1 MFISNIGSSMQDWF
15 RSFLHGLGQV
25 LLFIWQLPQN
35 LVGLLYMLLL
45 SKEKCIFVQRGIRF
59 YIAPTMNGGVSLGMF
74 VFISDNSA
82 YKQACY
88 DHEFGHCRQS
98 RILGPL
104 YLPTVGLCSGL
115 HCVFHNSI
123 NGSYYDFWTE
133 RWANKLGGVPSYA
146 GSGAEEGLIYT
157 TYAYLKERMTKLFG

>member
-1 MFISNIGSSMQDWF
+1 MQGCF
-15 RSFLHGLGQV
+15 KSVLHAFVQG

-35 LVGLLYMLLL
+35 LVGLLYMLFL
-45 SKEKCIFVQRGIRF
+45 SKEKCIFTQRGVRF
-59 YIAPTMNGGVSLGMF
+59 YIAPTMTGGVSLGMF

-104 YLPTVGLCSGL
+104 YLLTVGLCSGL

-123 NGSYYDFWTE
+123 NGSYYNFWTE

-157 TYAYLKERMTKLFG
+157 VYTYLKN

>member
-1 MFISNIGSSMQDWF
+1 MYISNIGLSMQGWF
-15 RSFLHGLGQV
+15 ESVLHAFVQG

-35 LVGLLYMLLL
+35 LVGLLYMLFL
-45 SKEKCIFVQRGIRF
+45 SKEKCIFTQRGVRF
-59 YIAPTMNGGVSLGMF
+59 YIAPTMMGGVSLGMF

-82 YKQACY
+82 YNQACY

-104 YLPTVGLCSGL
+104 YLLTVGLCSGL

-157 TYAYLKERMTKLFG
+157 TYAYIKKKMTELFG

>member
-1 MFISNIGSSMQDWF
+1 MQDWF
-15 RSFLHGLGQV
+15 KSVLHAFVQG

-35 LVGLLYMLLL
+35 LVGLLYMLVL
-45 SKEKCIFVQRGIRF
+45 SKEKCIFTQRGVRF
-59 YIAPTMNGGVSLGMF
+59 YIAPTMTGGVSLGMF

-115 HCVFHNSI
+115 HCVFHNPI

-157 TYAYLKERMTKLFG
+157 TYAYLKERITKLFG